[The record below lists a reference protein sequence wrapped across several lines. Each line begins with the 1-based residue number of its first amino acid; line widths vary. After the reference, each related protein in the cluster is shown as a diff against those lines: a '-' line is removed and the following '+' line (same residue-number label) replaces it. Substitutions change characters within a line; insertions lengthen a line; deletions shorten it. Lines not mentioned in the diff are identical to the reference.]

1 MMKTLMMLALI
12 ALTPYDGSVNY
23 NFTSDSV
30 YKKDNIV
37 TIELQKEADN
47 SVTLYLKQNYVLGY
61 EIYDNPE
68 TPYIDGLKVDD
79 NFVTDWK
86 IENFTYGLDHTI
98 TIKTVYSSGVDGML
112 TAAKDGDISKI
123 LANPLVLLQLGYY
136 SLAAVSLIIGGFGL
150 FKSRKLKLKSSEE
163 IASAVTKQAE
173 LSKQE
178 ITSATIGILDKL
190 VSPVFEKLKAQNQ
203 SIIEALVLAKSGKS
217 EDIIAMI
224 DLLKKSAS
232 EDISVITEQIKKSIE
247 EANNLAE
254 KTKQE
259 AIKVIK
265 EISTENVKPEPTT
278 DTDDGTSI

>member
-1 MMKTLMMLALI
+1 MKTLMMLALVSF
-12 ALTPYDGSVNY
+12 APYYGSAEY
-23 NFTSDSV
+23 TFTSDSV
-30 YKKDNIV
+30 YKKDNILTV
-37 TIELQKEADN
+37 EIQKEADS
-47 SVTLYLKQNYVLGY
+47 SVSLYLKQNYILGY

-86 IENFTYGLDHTI
+86 VPNFTYDLDHII
-98 TIKTVYSSGVDGML
+98 TIKTVYSSGVDGMI
-112 TAAKDGDISKI
+112 ASAKDGDISKI

-163 IASAVTKQAE
+163 IADAVTKQAE
-173 LSKQE
+173 LSKQK
-178 ITSATIGILDKL
+178 ITDATIGILNNL
-190 VSPVFEKLKAQNQ
+190 VTPVFEKLKAQNQ

-232 EDISVITEQIKKSIE
+232 EDISIITEQIKKSIE
-247 EANNLAE
+247 EANDLAD

-265 EISTENVKPEPTT
+265 EISTENVKTEPTT
-278 DTDDGTSI
+278 VPDDGTTI

>member
-1 MMKTLMMLALI
+1 MKTLMMLTLI
-12 ALTPYDGSVNY
+12 ALTPYSGNVDY
-23 NFTSDSV
+23 KFTSDSV
-30 YKKDNIV
+30 YKKDNILTV
-37 TIELQKEADN
+37 EVQKESDGDE
-47 SVTLYLKQNYVLGY
+47 TLIFKQNYVLGY

-86 IENFTYGLDHTI
+86 IEHFTVNIDHTI
-98 TIKTVYSSGVDGML
+98 TIKTVYSSGVDGMI
-112 TAAKDGDISKI
+112 TAARDGDISKI

-163 IASAVTKQAE
+163 IANAVTKQAE
-173 LSKQE
+173 LSKQK
-178 ITSATIGILDKL
+178 ITDATIGILNNL
-190 VSPVFEKLKAQNQ
+190 VTPVFEKLKAQNQ

-247 EANNLAE
+247 EANNLAD

-265 EISTENVKPEPTT
+265 EISTENVKTEPTT
-278 DTDDGTSI
+278 VPDDGTSI

>member
-12 ALTPYDGSVNY
+12 ALAPYEGNVDY
-23 NFTSDSV
+23 KFTSDSV
-30 YKKDNIV
+30 YKKDNILTV
-37 TIELQKEADN
+37 EVQKEADGYD
-47 SVTLYLKQNYVLGY
+47 TLLLKQNYVLGY

-86 IENFTYGLDHTI
+86 IEHFTVNLDHTI
-98 TIKTVYSSGVDGML
+98 TIKTVYSNGVDGML
-112 TAAKDGDISKI
+112 TAARDGDLSKI
-123 LANPLVLLQLGYY
+123 LSNPLVLLQLGYY
-136 SLAAVSLIIGGFGL
+136 SLAAISLIIGGFGL

-265 EISTENVKPEPTT
+265 EISTENVKSEPTT
-278 DTDDGTSI
+278 DVDDGTSI